1 MPDENQC
8 GALERGERS
17 SESALPP
24 ATLGLST
31 LTALSG
37 ALVVI
42 SCFLPYVA
50 VDVGPG
56 SVSLSLFNAPAG
68 TFVPWGAV
76 MVWSS
81 GVLLVISALRSAWT
95 PSPRRRVGARLYA
108 TYAVLFPLTNPAG
121 LPSSLR
127 GHLAAG
133 AFVGVTGVTLAW
145 TAYLLGPRPRWR
157 LSQWV
162 RRWRAILLVD
172 AGSNSSP

>member
-1 MPDENQC
+1 MPDQNQC
-8 GALERGERS
+8 GVLERGERS

-24 ATLGLST
+24 ATLGFSSV
-31 LTALSG
+31 TALSG

-50 VDVGPG
+50 VGVGPE
-56 SVSLSLFNAPAG
+56 SVSLSLFTAPAG

-81 GVLLVISALRSAWT
+81 GVLLVISALRSTWK
-95 PSPRRRVGARLYA
+95 PSPRRHVGARLYA
-108 TYAVLFPLTNPAG
+108 TYAVLFPLTNPTG

-145 TAYLLGPRPRWR
+145 TAYFAGTRPWWR
-157 LSQWV
+157 SPQWV

-172 AGSNSSP
+172 EGSDSST